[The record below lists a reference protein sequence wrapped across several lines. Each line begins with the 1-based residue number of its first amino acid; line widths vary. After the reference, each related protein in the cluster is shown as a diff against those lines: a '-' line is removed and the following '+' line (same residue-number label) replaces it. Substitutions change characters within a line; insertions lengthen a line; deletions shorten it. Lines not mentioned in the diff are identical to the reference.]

1 MKCRRLR
8 ERHCVQRLVGAIG
21 GQVQIGGPSWAGI
34 NFPLASQWGR
44 LGKRPDIR
52 CSDVEFEKLC

>member
-1 MKCRRLR
+1 
-8 ERHCVQRLVGAIG
+8 VQRFVGAIG

-34 NFPLASQWGR
+34 NSPLASQWGR